1 MSDLESEIVMILAEH
16 EKGLKVESIQA
27 ELQSRRASQ
36 KNHVPQWVIS
46 FALDSLR
53 VKGLATKDG
62 SIWSLTD
69 WTRAS

>member
-1 MSDLESEIVMILAEH
+1 MSDLEAEIIMILGEH

-27 ELQSRRASQ
+27 EMQRRRV
-36 KNHVPQWVIS
+36 NLNPVPQWVIS

-69 WTRAS
+69 WARAS

>member
-1 MSDLESEIVMILAEH
+1 MSDLEAEIVMILAEH

-27 ELQSRRASQ
+27 EMQRRRVNL
-36 KNHVPQWVIS
+36 KPVPQWVIS

-69 WTRAS
+69 WARAS

>member
-1 MSDLESEIVMILAEH
+1 MSDLEAEIIMILGDH
-16 EKGLKVESIQA
+16 EKGLKLESIQA
-27 ELQSRRASQ
+27 EMQRRRVNL
-36 KNHVPQWVIS
+36 KPVPQWVIS

-69 WTRAS
+69 WARAS

>member
-1 MSDLESEIVMILAEH
+1 MSDLEAEIVMILAEH
-16 EKGLKVESIQA
+16 EKGLKVESIQV
-27 ELQSRRASQ
+27 EMQRRRVNL
-36 KNHVPQWVIS
+36 KPVPQWVIS

-69 WTRAS
+69 WARAS

>member
-1 MSDLESEIVMILAEH
+1 MSDLEAEIIMILGDH
-16 EKGLKVESIQA
+16 EKGLKLESIQA
-27 ELQSRRASQ
+27 EMQRRRV
-36 KNHVPQWVIS
+36 NLNPVPQWVIS

-69 WTRAS
+69 WARAS

>member
-1 MSDLESEIVMILAEH
+1 MSDLEAEIIMILGDN
-16 EKGLKVESIQA
+16 EKGLKLESIQA
-27 ELQSRRASQ
+27 EMQRRRVNL
-36 KNHVPQWVIS
+36 KPVPQWVIS

-69 WTRAS
+69 WARAS

>member
-1 MSDLESEIVMILAEH
+1 MSDLEAEIIMILGDH
-16 EKGLKVESIQA
+16 EKGLKLESIQA
-27 ELQSRRASQ
+27 EMQRRRVNL
-36 KNHVPQWVIS
+36 KPVPQWVIS

-69 WTRAS
+69 WARAF

>member
-1 MSDLESEIVMILAEH
+1 MSDLEAEIVMILGEH

-27 ELQSRRASQ
+27 EMQRRRV
-36 KNHVPQWVIS
+36 NLNPVPQWVIS

-62 SIWSLTD
+62 SIWRLTD
-69 WTRAS
+69 WARAF

>member
-1 MSDLESEIVMILAEH
+1 MSDLEAEIIMILGDH
-16 EKGLKVESIQA
+16 EKGLKLESIQP
-27 ELQSRRASQ
+27 EMQRRRVNL
-36 KNHVPQWVIS
+36 KPVPQWVIS

-69 WTRAS
+69 WARAS